1 MTDQN
6 RRQFLSTAGAAV
18 VAIPA
23 ASLIGS
29 RLAFAA
35 DVPMVDATSAQ
46 AVALQYVEATATEGQ
61 MCSNCAL
68 YQAEDGAE
76 AGMCPL
82 FQGVQVG
89 GNAWCSAWA
98 PKG

>member
-29 RLAFAA
+29 RLAFAS
-35 DVPMVDATSAQ
+35 DLPMVDTASAQ
-46 AVALQYVEATATEGQ
+46 AVALQYVEMSAKADQ
-61 MCSNCAL
+61 MCENCAL
-68 YQAEDGAE
+68 YQAKEGTE

-82 FQGVQVG
+82 FAGAQVG
-89 GNAWCSAWA
+89 GKAWCSAWA

>member
-1 MTDQN
+1 MTDKN

-23 ASLIGS
+23 ASLVGS

-35 DVPMVDATSAQ
+35 DTPMVDPTSAQ
-46 AVALQYVEATATEGQ
+46 AVALQYAEVSAKEGQ

-68 YQAEDGAE
+68 YQAEEGAD

-82 FQGVQVG
+82 FQGVKVG
-89 GNAWCSAWA
+89 GEAWCSAWA
-98 PKG
+98 PAA